1 MEQIRLILPYPP
13 SELNPNKRL
22 HWAQKIKIK
31 NAEKDMGLTLALI
44 YRGRISGDVPLSLI
58 FYPGT
63 NRSFDLDNALASCK
77 AALDGVAQGL
87 GINDKQFRPITIDR
101 AAPDKHDPRV
111 EVFIG

>member
-1 MEQIRLILPYPP
+1 MNQIRLTLPYPP

-31 NAEKDMGLTLALI
+31 NAEKDMGIALSLG
-44 YRGRISGDVPLSLI
+44 YRGQITGDVPLTLV
-58 FYPGT
+58 FYPQT
-63 NRSFDLDNALASCK
+63 KRSFDLDNALASLK
-77 AALDGVAQGL
+77 AALDGVAHGL

-101 AAPDKHDPRV
+101 GHPDKNDPRV